1 MSDKKPFV
9 PPLWSKFGQSVKDLL
24 TKKYTDK
31 NSFVV
36 KHNSKNGVTLESAGV
51 FSNELSGYV
60 KASQKNKDLGLAEVT
75 IDTSGK
81 ADGKIKFDRLLK
93 GFVLSISSNE
103 KPVAKV
109 TADYSQEHF
118 AGSASVETAIK
129 NFTTKLEGS
138 AVVGYEGLA
147 VGGQAKLDV
156 SGDNEL
162 EDYNAGAEYSQDD
175 FTATVQSAAKTEKI
189 TASYFQKVSNDVQV
203 GAQVEIN
210 NKDGRVLTIADE
222 IQLDAD
228 TTLKGKLNTKGIL
241 AAVVEHK
248 LANPKLQF
256 GVSASFNAFSS
267 SPVVADSFGLTVTFG
282 DY

>member
-31 NSFVV
+31 NSFVI

-51 FSNELSGYV
+51 FQNELSGYV
-60 KASQKNKDLGLAEVT
+60 KATQKNKDLGTAEVN
-75 IDTSGK
+75 IETSGK
-81 ADGKIKFDRLLK
+81 AEGKVKFDQLFK
-93 GFVLSISSNE
+93 GFVLTISGNE

-109 TADYSQEHF
+109 NADYSQENF

-129 NFTTKLEGS
+129 NMTTKLEGTG
-138 AVVGYEGLA
+138 VVGFEGLA
-147 VGGQAKLDV
+147 VGGLAKLDV
-156 SGDNEL
+156 SGDNEI
-162 EDYNAGAEYSQDD
+162 EDFNAGAEYSQDD
-175 FTATVQSAAKTEKI
+175 FTATVQSAARTEKI
-189 TASYFQKVSNDVQV
+189 TASYFQKVSGDVQV
-203 GAQVEIN
+203 GAQVEI

-256 GVSASFNAFSS
+256 GVSAAFNAFSS
-267 SPVVADSFGLTVTFG
+267 SPVVADTFGLTVTFG